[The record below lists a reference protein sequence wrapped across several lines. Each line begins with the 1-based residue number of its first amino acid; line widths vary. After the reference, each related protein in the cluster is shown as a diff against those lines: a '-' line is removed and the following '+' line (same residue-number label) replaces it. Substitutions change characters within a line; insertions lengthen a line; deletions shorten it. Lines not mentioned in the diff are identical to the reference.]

1 MVLQVKT
8 SAYEAKTQEIAK
20 ILLGATQENRNFFS
34 ALRDQ
39 MRWDDR
45 ILAWAMSNPG
55 LRVQLFR
62 FIDTLPALHSKSEI
76 AAHLQ
81 EYLGD
86 ESVELPSALKVMLN
100 FANPD
105 SMPGQVAATTVA
117 TAVETLAHRYIAGEN
132 IKQVLKTIERL
143 RKDKMAFTVDLL
155 GEAVITEAEAQS
167 YLERYLDL
175 MQQLAEAAKNWAT
188 VPLIDQADGE
198 PLPKVQVSVKLTA
211 FYSQFD
217 PLDPQG
223 SEARVSDR
231 IRILLRRAKEL
242 GVAVHFDMEQY
253 EYKDLIF
260 NILKK
265 LLLEEEFRSRTD
277 IGMTI
282 QAYLR
287 DSEQDAKALIDWA
300 KERGYPMTIR
310 LVKGAYWDQETI
322 KAEQKHWPQPVYND
336 KAATDAN
343 FENITQLLLENHQY
357 VYAAIGSHNVR
368 SQAHAMAIAQ
378 SLKVPSRCFE
388 MQVLYGMGD
397 KLAKALVDQGYRVR
411 VYCPYGELLP
421 GMAYLI
427 RRLLENTA
435 NSSFLRQNLENRPV
449 EELLAPPTF
458 KQEDKEKVARG
469 DGRRELVATDTDDKV
484 ARGEGRREFRT
495 LEENG
500 KTAVKFVGAAD
511 TDYAEEES
519 RKESQQALQ
528 TVRQQL
534 GKTYLPLINGEYV
547 NTQEMIN
554 SVNPSNYTEVVGK
567 IGLSSVEQAEQA
579 MQAAKAAFPSWR
591 KTPVKQRAGI
601 LYKAADLM
609 EQRRAELAAWIVLEV
624 GKTVREADAEVSEA
638 IDFCRY
644 YAVEMERLEQGYNY
658 DVAGETN
665 RYIYQPRGIAVVIS
679 PWNFPLAIATGM
691 TVAALVA
698 GNCTLLKPAETSS
711 VIAAKLTEVL
721 VDAGIPK
728 GVFQYVPGKGSQVG
742 AYLVNHIDTH
752 VIAFTG
758 SQEVGC
764 RIYAEAANLKPGQKH
779 MKRVIAEMGGKNAI
793 IVDESADLD
802 QAVIGVVQSAFGYSG
817 QKCSACS
824 RVIVHTAIY
833 DSFVRR
839 FTEATKSL
847 NIGAAE
853 LPGTKVGPVIDA
865 NARDRIREYIEKGKT
880 EAKVALEMPAPENG
894 YFIGPVIFTDVSPNA
909 VIAQQEI
916 FGPVVAVIKANNFQ
930 EALSIANGTN
940 YALTGGLYSRTP
952 SHIQKAQEDFEVGN
966 LYINR
971 TITGAIVARQPFGG
985 FKLSGVGSKAG
996 GPDYLLQFL
1005 EPRTVTENI
1014 QRQGFAPIEGA
1025 E

>member
-198 PLPKVQVSVKLTA
+198 PLAKVQVSVKLTA

-265 LLLEEEFRSRTD
+265 LLLEEEFRARTD

-287 DSEQDAKALIDWA
+287 DSEQDAKALIGWA

-343 FENITQLLLENHQY
+343 FENITQLLLKNHQY

-368 SQAHAMAIAQ
+368 SQAHAIAVAQ

-591 KTPVKQRAGI
+591 KTPVQQRAGI

-865 NARDRIREYIEKGKT
+865 NARDRIREYIEKGKA

-930 EALSIANGTN
+930 EALSIANSTN

-1005 EPRTVTENI
+1005 EPRTITENI

>member
-1 MVLQVKT
+1 MVLQVQKST
-8 SAYEAKTQEIAK
+8 YEAKTQEIAK
-20 ILLGATQENRNFFS
+20 QLLAATQENRSFFG

-39 MRWDDR
+39 MRWDDKL
-45 ILAWAMSNPG
+45 LAWAMSNPG

-62 FIDTLPALHSKSEI
+62 FIDTLPALRSKPEI

-86 ESVELPSALKVMLN
+86 ESVELPSALKGMLN

-105 SMPGQVAATTVA
+105 SMPGQVAATTVS
-117 TAVETLAHRYIAGEN
+117 TGVETLAHKYISGEN
-132 IKQVLKTIERL
+132 IKQVIKTVERL
-143 RKDKMAFTVDLL
+143 RKEKMAFTIDLL

-175 MQQLAEAAKNWAT
+175 MQQLVEASKSWTT
-188 VPLIDQADGE
+188 VPLIDEADGQ

-217 PLDPQG
+217 PLDATG
-223 SEARVSDR
+223 SEERVSSR
-231 IRILLRRAKEL
+231 IRTLLRRAKEL
-242 GVAVHFDMEQY
+242 GAAVHFDMEQY
-253 EYKDLIF
+253 AYKDVTLS
-260 NILKK
+260 ILKK
-265 LLLEEEFRSRTD
+265 LLIEEEFRSRTD

-287 DSEQDAKALIDWA
+287 DSEQDAKDLIAWA
-300 KERGYPMTIR
+300 KQRGYPITIR

-322 KAEQKHWPQPVYND
+322 KAQQKHWQQPVYND

-343 FENITQLLLENHQY
+343 FETITQLLLENYQY

-368 SQAHAMAIAQ
+368 SQAHAIAIAQ
-378 SLKVPSRCFE
+378 SLNVPRRCFE

-397 KLAKALVDQGYRVR
+397 KLAKALVDRGYRVR
-411 VYCPYGELLP
+411 VYSPYGELLP

-435 NSSFLRQNLENRPV
+435 NSSFLRQNMENRPV
-449 EELLAPPTF
+449 EELLAPP
-458 KQEDKEKVARG
+458 VPASPSLAAR
-469 DGRRELVATDTDDKV
+469 T
-484 ARGEGRREFRT
+484 EGGFS
-495 LEENG
+495 
-500 KTAVKFVGAAD
+500 GAAD
-511 TDYAEEES
+511 TDYAEEEE
-519 RKESQQALQ
+519 RKEAAQAFQ

-534 GKTYLPLINGEYV
+534 GKTYLPFINGEYV
-547 NTQEMIN
+547 QTQEIID
-554 SVNPSNYTEVVGK
+554 SVNPSNFSEVVGK
-567 IGLSSVEQAEQA
+567 IGLMSVEQAEQA
-579 MQAAKAAFPSWR
+579 MQAAKAAFPGWR
-591 KTPVKQRAGI
+591 KTPVKQRAAI
-601 LYKAADLM
+601 LRKAADLM
-609 EQRRAELAAWIVLEV
+609 EQRRAELSAWIVLEV
-624 GKTVREADAEVSEA
+624 GKPVREADGEVSEA

-644 YAVEMERLEQGYNY
+644 YADEIERLDEGYNY

-691 TVAALVA
+691 TVAALVT

-711 VIAAKLTEVL
+711 VITAKLTEIL
-721 VDAGIPK
+721 VEAGIPK

-742 AYLVNHIDTH
+742 AYLVNHPDTH

-764 RIYAEAANLKPGQKH
+764 RIYAEAAIVKPGQKH

-802 QAVIGVVQSAFGYSG
+802 QAVVGVVQSAFGYSG

-824 RVIVHTAIY
+824 RVVVLEPVY
-833 DSFVRR
+833 DTFVQR
-839 FTEATKSL
+839 FVEATKSL
-847 NIGAAE
+847 NIGETE
-853 LPGTKVGPVIDA
+853 LPSTQVGPVIDA
-865 NARDRIREYIEKGKT
+865 NAHTRIREYIDKGKA
-880 EAKVALEMPAPENG
+880 EAKVALEMPAPDNG
-894 YFIGPVIFTDVSPNA
+894 YFIGPVIFKDVPPNA
-909 VIAQQEI
+909 VIAQEEI
-916 FGPVVAVIKANNFQ
+916 FGPVVAVIRVKDFK
-930 EALSIANGTN
+930 EALEVANGTN

-952 SHIQKAQEDFEVGN
+952 SHIEQAQEEFEVGN

-971 TITGAIVARQPFGG
+971 NITGAIVARQPFGG

-1025 E
+1025 D